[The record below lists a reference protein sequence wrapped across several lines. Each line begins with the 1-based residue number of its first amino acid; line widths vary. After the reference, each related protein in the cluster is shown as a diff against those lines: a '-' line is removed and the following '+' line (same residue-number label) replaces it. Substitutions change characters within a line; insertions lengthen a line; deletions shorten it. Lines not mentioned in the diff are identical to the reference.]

1 MIHHFLLR
9 HALIRRQEKKPFL
22 DGHQKPTKHEPI
34 EGLNP
39 QLYLI
44 SQFENMTKS
53 CRIFSNLK
61 TFEYDL
67 AIEGHNNAKLMLE
80 IRVES
85 ISAVGSI
92 MASLI
97 HYLDEL
103 KKEET
108 GESPEVDDAQ
118 MALDILHQVDKFGKK
133 LTLIRN

>member
-1 MIHHFLLR
+1 M
-9 HALIRRQEKKPFL
+9 
-22 DGHQKPTKHEPI
+22 
-34 EGLNP
+34 
-39 QLYLI
+39 
-44 SQFENMTKS
+44 
-53 CRIFSNLK
+53 
-61 TFEYDL
+61 

-103 KKEET
+103 KKVET